1 MLGQEKSKNPRNT
14 GLMLDMLHIVIG
26 IAVVTLAVFA
36 FLNPEG
42 NQFLFPFI
50 FICAAVLNG
59 VNGMYRI
66 RVSGREKKKRFAG
79 IAILIVAIVLLV
91 LSVLSAV
98 SIWR

>member
-1 MLGQEKSKNPRNT
+1 MLGQEKSKRPRNT
-14 GLMLDMLHIVIG
+14 VLMLDMLHIVIG
-26 IAVVTLAVFA
+26 IAVVVLGVLA

-42 NQFLFPFI
+42 NQFLFPLI

-59 VNGMYRI
+59 VNGIYRI
-66 RVSGREKKKRFAG
+66 RESGRDKKKRFAG
-79 IAILIVAIVLLV
+79 ISILIVAIVLLL